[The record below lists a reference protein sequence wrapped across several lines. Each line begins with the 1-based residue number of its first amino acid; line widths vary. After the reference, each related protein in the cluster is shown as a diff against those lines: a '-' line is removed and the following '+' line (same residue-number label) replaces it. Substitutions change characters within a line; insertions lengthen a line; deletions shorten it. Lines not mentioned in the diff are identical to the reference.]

1 MTRRKALFIVYSNVK
16 NTLAARL
23 TYLLSSLGI
32 KQLDFAKRIR
42 FAQSYVSMVL
52 NGTTTSAGPR
62 FIDAICREFNVNPEW
77 LTGGKEPVFTIPD
90 VPLTSRKAA
99 ILTKIQLLSVEK
111 QKVVEE
117 IIDGFIWKEQSDESE
132 KTDARKKRS
141 AKKVTKNHSKNTC

>member
-1 MTRRKALFIVYSNVK
+1 VK

-62 FIDAICREFNVNPEW
+62 FIEAICREFNVNPEW
-77 LTGGKEPVFTIPD
+77 LTNGKEPVFTIPD
-90 VPLTSRKAA
+90 ITLSSRKAA
-99 ILTKIQLLSVEK
+99 ILTKIQLLSAEK
-111 QKVVEE
+111 QKVVED
-117 IIDGFIWKEQSDESE
+117 IIDGFIWKEQSYEDEE
-132 KTDARKKRS
+132 KPKKIKPESRKK
-141 AKKVTKNHSKNTC
+141 K